1 MKTKKLVTVA
11 VGEYGTPFK
20 MVSDKTQH
28 TPGPWHTP
36 GEVFK
41 PMNYGRPRSEYHNP
55 EAYRAIGIGNG
66 ASHIGYVS
74 VTGCV
79 PESEAKAN
87 ACLIASAPDLLRAL
101 EIILA
106 QSTPVNTL
114 PWEKQPQINYAQTL
128 DAIAKQARAAIARA
142 TGQTQTEGV

>member
-79 PESEAKAN
+79 PESEAQAN
-87 ACLIASAPDLLRAL
+87 ARLIAAAPDLLQAL
-101 EIILA
+101 QRL
-106 QSTPVNTL
+106 Q
-114 PWEKQPQINYAQTL
+114 KQIRDKYADHGL
-128 DAIAKQARAAIARA
+128 DWTENDSDAYEQASAAIARA